1 VSDEEPRTLTKK
13 AKPQPKGKQTK
24 RAQIKERRKTMRRT
38 LVTLALLAGLAA
50 PVLADSEKGGVV
62 NINTASVQ
70 ELKLLPRVGPA
81 LAQRILEFREKNGP
95 FKSPEELMRV
105 KGIGEKT
112 FDLMKPYVTTSGP
125 TTLKQKVASA
135 RKRAQGQKATGG
147 N

>member
-1 VSDEEPRTLTKK
+1 
-13 AKPQPKGKQTK
+13 
-24 RAQIKERRKTMRRT
+24 MRRT

-112 FDLMKPYVTTSGP
+112 FHLMKPYVTTSGP